1 MARAGI
7 QEPEDRYLVRLLG
20 RVNYQLQITPGR
32 RELLDARALLLA
44 QRTGRPD
51 HSNT

>member
-7 QEPEDRYLVRLLG
+7 QEPEDRYLARLLG

-32 RELLDARALLLA
+32 RELLDARAWLLA
-44 QRTGRPD
+44 QRAGGPD
-51 HSNT
+51 HPNT